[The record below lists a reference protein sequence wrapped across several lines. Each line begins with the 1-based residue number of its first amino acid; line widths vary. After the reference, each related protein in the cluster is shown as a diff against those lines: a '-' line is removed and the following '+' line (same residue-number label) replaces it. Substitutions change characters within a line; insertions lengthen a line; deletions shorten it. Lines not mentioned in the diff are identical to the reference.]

1 MRGTSMPTFDVVSEV
16 NMHELTNAVD
26 QANREISNRF
36 DFKGTDARIDHDG
49 VVLTLSAPSEFQLK
63 QIMDILAQKLTKRGV
78 DIDCLDAG
86 EVEVATN
93 KSSQIVT
100 VRQGIDSELAKR
112 MVKLIKDAKLKV
124 QTSIQGDKLR
134 VSGKK
139 RDDLQRVI
147 GMLREAKIEL
157 PLQFVNFRD

>member
-124 QTSIQGDKLR
+124 QTSIQGEKLR

>member
-1 MRGTSMPTFDVVSEV
+1 MPTFDVVSEV

-36 DFKGTDARIDHDG
+36 DFKGTGAKIEHNG
-49 VVLTLSAPSEFQLK
+49 ELLTLSAAAEFQLK
-63 QIMDILAQKLTKRGV
+63 QMMDILAQKLTKRGV
-78 DIDCLDAG
+78 DIDCLEEG

-93 KSSQIVT
+93 KASQTVT
-100 VRQGIDSELAKR
+100 VRQGINSELAKR
-112 MVKLIKDAKLKV
+112 MIKIIKDAKLKV
-124 QTSIQGDKLR
+124 QTSIQGEQLR

-139 RDDLQRVI
+139 RDELQRVI
-147 GMLREAKIEL
+147 GMLRESKIEI

>member
-93 KSSQIVT
+93 KSSQSVT

-112 MVKLIKDAKLKV
+112 MIKLIKDAKLKV
-124 QTSIQGDKLR
+124 QTSIQGEKLR

>member
-1 MRGTSMPTFDVVSEV
+1 MPTFDVVSEV
-16 NMHELTNAVD
+16 NMHEFSNAVD

-36 DFKGTDARIDHDG
+36 DFKGSGARIDHEAMS
-49 VVLTLSAPSEFQLK
+49 LTLSAPSEFQIK
-63 QIMDILAQKLTKRGV
+63 QIMDILVQKLTKRGV
-78 DIDCLDAG
+78 DIDCLDEG

-93 KSSQIVT
+93 KASQIVT
-100 VRQGIDSELAKR
+100 VRQGIDAQLAKR
-112 MVKLIKDAKLKV
+112 MIKIIKDAKLKV